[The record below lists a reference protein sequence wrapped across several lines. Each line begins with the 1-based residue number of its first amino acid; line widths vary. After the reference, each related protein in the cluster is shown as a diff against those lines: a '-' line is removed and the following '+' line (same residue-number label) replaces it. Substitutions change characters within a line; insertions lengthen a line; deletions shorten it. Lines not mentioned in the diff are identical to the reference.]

1 MNAIVWSMNSSN
13 DSLDSL
19 ISYIRAYAIEFFDGT
34 SIECKVNMPGTI
46 PFHEINGDKRRNVFL
61 CVKETLNNVLK
72 HSKANRLKIDIET
85 NHKLKIKIADNGV
98 GIEQEK
104 IRRFGNGLKN
114 IERRMKGIGGTYSI
128 D

>member
-1 MNAIVWSMNSSN
+1 MKI
-13 DSLDSL
+13 
-19 ISYIRAYAIEFFDGT
+19 
-34 SIECKVNMPGTI
+34 
-46 PFHEINGDKRRNVFL
+46 FHEISGDKRRNVFL

-72 HSKANRLKIDIET
+72 HSKASRLTIDIEA

-114 IERRMKGIGGTYSI
+114 IERRMKGIGGSYTISNNSGTETKLEMPL
-128 D
+128 